1 MARTKLIDGFNR
13 FRNKHYENG
22 DHLMEKL
29 VKEGAHPEFF
39 IINCIDPRN
48 GADLVFDAQ
57 PGQEFIRSQMAAIIP
72 PYKEGAQPELCASL
86 SYAANHKK
94 IKHIIVMGHS
104 QCGGIA
110 ALVEGTKDPYIQ
122 AWVEVAQQAREV
134 AKQKVGVTDTA
145 ALERETEKQV
155 VIQSIHNLMEYPMI
169 RKALQEGL
177 VTING
182 WFFDMGAGTLHEY
195 QPDKGIF
202 RQLNKVPTAP
212 KAQKPPIAPPYSSG
226 PRL

>member
-1 MARTKLIDGFNR
+1 MPRHKLIEGFNR
-13 FRNKHYENG
+13 FRAKHYESG

-72 PYKEGAQPELCASL
+72 PYKEGTQPELCASL

-110 ALVEGTKDPYIQ
+110 ALVEGTNDPYIQ
-122 AWVEVAQQAREV
+122 AWVDMAKQARDV
-134 AKQKVGVTDTA
+134 AAKKVGTA
-145 ALERETEKQV
+145 NTALLEEETEKEV
-155 VIQSIHNLMEYPMI
+155 VVRSIHNLMEYPMI
-169 RKALQEGL
+169 KKALTEGL

-182 WFFDMGAGTLHEY
+182 WFFDMKAGTLHEY
-195 QPDKGIF
+195 QPDKGTF
-202 RQLNKVPTAP
+202 RQLNK
-212 KAQKPPIAPPYSSG
+212 PPAPPSAVKSFSG
-226 PRL
+226 PRR